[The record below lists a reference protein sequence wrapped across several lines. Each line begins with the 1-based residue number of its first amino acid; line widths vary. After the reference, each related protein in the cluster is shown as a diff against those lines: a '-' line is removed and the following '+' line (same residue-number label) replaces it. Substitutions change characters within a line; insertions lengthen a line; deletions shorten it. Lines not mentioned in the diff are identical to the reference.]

1 MKTTLFSLALAFLG
15 VTANPTRRAIDD
27 DTVLNF
33 ALTLEYLEAD
43 FYAGALKKFN
53 AQAFAAAGF
62 PAWVHGRFVEIGQHE
77 SAHVEFLQKALGSK
91 AAQKCS
97 YSFPY
102 TDPKSFAA
110 LSQVL
115 EGVGVSAYAGA
126 AQFIKNPDYLTAAAS
141 ILPTEARHA
150 SWIAAAVNSFSPWS
164 GPFDAPLGLSS
175 VYHLAAGFI
184 VPGSCPST
192 NPSFPVKAFPSLLFD
207 KAVPGSTSA
216 ITYDKSASNSDQ
228 VYVAYFTG
236 LQTLFEKVTNGHVL
250 VPSSLSGQVYAV
262 VTTNSKAATDADIV
276 AGPAV
281 LVFERDSKGNLIK
294 A

>member
-164 GPFDAPLGLSS
+164 GPFDVNQALKFVLQQPQLTIFYLGSSRIELSLSS
-175 VYHLAAGFI
+175 RR
-184 VPGSCPST
+184 
-192 NPSFPVKAFPSLLFD
+192 SLHRSWFLPFYE
-207 KAVPGSTSA
+207 S
-216 ITYDKSASNSDQ
+216 
-228 VYVAYFTG
+228 
-236 LQTLFEKVTNGHVL
+236 L
-250 VPSSLSGQVYAV
+250 VPCQSVP
-262 VTTNSKAATDADIV
+262 I
-276 AGPAV
+276 
-281 LVFERDSKGNLIK
+281 LII
-294 A
+294 